1 MVVDAL
7 SRVDHLMSTTMLTE
21 VGPLWVQ
28 ELLNNYVTD
37 LVAQDLLTKLALH
50 SLDEKGFLP
59 MSRYYQVS

>member
-1 MVVDAL
+1 
-7 SRVDHLMSTTMLTE
+7 MLTE

-50 SLDEKGFLP
+50 SLDEKGFFP